1 MLFLKKKRRQGECRT
16 FAFSVVPPTSLTY
29 ILIIKHGNANATKSG
44 QFIKWHNTQFLFFKY
59 MFIIGYKQLTLMFI
73 ITNKEFTTL
82 GNQIFE
88 FMSGLYPNLAEVD
101 IEVIHTDLTED
112 NVFGWTTENNDQNE
126 IEIHNDLSD
135 EDYIITLIH
144 ELIHV
149 DQNVRGLRDDEQR
162 ENEAYKLEKRLA
174 DNFEKYRNALM
185 VERMRQLYPERN
197 WEGVTLVK
205 CY

>member
-1 MLFLKKKRRQGECRT
+1 
-16 FAFSVVPPTSLTY
+16 
-29 ILIIKHGNANATKSG
+29 
-44 QFIKWHNTQFLFFKY
+44 
-59 MFIIGYKQLTLMFI
+59 MFI

-88 FMSGLYPNLAEVD
+88 FMSGLYPNLTTTD

-126 IEIHNDLSD
+126 IEIHNELSQKD
-135 EDYIITLIH
+135 FTITLIH

-174 DNFEKYRNALM
+174 DNFEKYRMGLHL
-185 VERMRQLYPERN
+185 ERMKQLYPERN

>member
-1 MLFLKKKRRQGECRT
+1 
-16 FAFSVVPPTSLTY
+16 
-29 ILIIKHGNANATKSG
+29 
-44 QFIKWHNTQFLFFKY
+44 
-59 MFIIGYKQLTLMFI
+59 MFI

-88 FMSGLYPNLAEVD
+88 FMAGIYPNLAEVD

-135 EDYIITLIH
+135 EDYVITLIH

-185 VERMRQLYPERN
+185 VQRMKQLYPERN

>member
-1 MLFLKKKRRQGECRT
+1 
-16 FAFSVVPPTSLTY
+16 
-29 ILIIKHGNANATKSG
+29 
-44 QFIKWHNTQFLFFKY
+44 
-59 MFIIGYKQLTLMFI
+59 MFI
-73 ITNKEFTTL
+73 ITDKRFTTL

-88 FMSGLYPNLAEVD
+88 FMAGIYPNLAEVD
-101 IEVIHTDLTED
+101 IEVIPTDLTED
-112 NVFGWTTENNDQNE
+112 NVFGWTLENNDQNE
-126 IEIHNDLSD
+126 IEIHNDLSEKD
-135 EDYIITLIH
+135 FTITLIH

-174 DNFEKYRNALM
+174 NNFEKYRNALM
-185 VERMRQLYPERN
+185 VERMKQLYPERN

>member
-1 MLFLKKKRRQGECRT
+1 
-16 FAFSVVPPTSLTY
+16 
-29 ILIIKHGNANATKSG
+29 
-44 QFIKWHNTQFLFFKY
+44 
-59 MFIIGYKQLTLMFI
+59 MFI
-73 ITNKEFTTL
+73 ITNKRFTTL

-88 FMSGLYPNLAEVD
+88 FMSGLYPNLTEVD
-101 IEVIHTDLTED
+101 IEVIPTDLTED
-112 NVFGWTTENNDQNE
+112 NVFGWTLENNDQNE

-135 EDYIITLIH
+135 KDFITTLIH

-174 DNFEKYRNALM
+174 DNFEKYRNSLM
-185 VERMRQLYPERN
+185 VERMKQLYPERN